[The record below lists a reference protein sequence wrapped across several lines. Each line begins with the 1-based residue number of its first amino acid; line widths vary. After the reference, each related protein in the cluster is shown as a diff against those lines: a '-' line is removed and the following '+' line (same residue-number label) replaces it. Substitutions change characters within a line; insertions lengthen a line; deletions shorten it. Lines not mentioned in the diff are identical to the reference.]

1 MLFRRPD
8 NSAPEGS
15 YDRRTATGAPV
26 NCIQD
31 VDLNKALSVTAANS
45 LFPVHLL
52 CDKRASLIPNIGPVV
67 TFGHELSVGKS

>member
-1 MLFRRPD
+1 MSV
-8 NSAPEGS
+8 NS
-15 YDRRTATGAPV
+15 
-26 NCIQD
+26 IQD

>member
-1 MLFRRPD
+1 MPD
-8 NSAPEGS
+8 GS
-15 YDRRTATGAPV
+15 YNRFVASDRAV
-26 NCIQD
+26 NSIQD

-45 LFPVHLL
+45 VFPVHLL